1 MEQKQKLIEAALRQY
16 ALYGYDGATMRKI
29 ANEVGIK
36 PASIY
41 FFYKNKEELF
51 IAAFQQL
58 LNNHFNKMKEVMDE
72 NQDKHVSEIFIKLL
86 HGIVDHHTGDREGT
100 NAYISLVNAP
110 IPEIHTYL
118 TTHMLQFNDWLL
130 EKLVMALRNS
140 YPTITESEIDRTVK
154 KYVLIG
160 NGVFWGI
167 NLYDGEDFKEQ
178 VEIAEEMLES
188 IFIRLEQLYTK
199 ESEKTNI

>member
-1 MEQKQKLIEAALRQY
+1 
-16 ALYGYDGATMRKI
+16 MRKI

-58 LNNHFNKMKEVMDE
+58 LDNHFNKMKEVIKD
-72 NQDKHVSEIFIKLL
+72 NGDKHVSEIFTAML
-86 HGIVDHHTGDREGT
+86 HGLVDHHTGDREGT
-100 NAYISLVNAP
+100 NAYISLVTAP

-118 TTHMLQFNDWLL
+118 TKHMLHFNEWLV
-130 EKLVMALRNS
+130 ETLVLALRKS
-140 YPTITESEIDRTVK
+140 YPSITEGEIDRTIK
-154 KYVLIG
+154 QYVFLG

-167 NLYDGEDFKEQ
+167 NLYEGEDFIEQ
-178 VEIAEEMLES
+178 VEIAEELLKS
-188 IFIRLEQLYTK
+188 IFNRLEHLH
-199 ESEKTNI
+199 SG